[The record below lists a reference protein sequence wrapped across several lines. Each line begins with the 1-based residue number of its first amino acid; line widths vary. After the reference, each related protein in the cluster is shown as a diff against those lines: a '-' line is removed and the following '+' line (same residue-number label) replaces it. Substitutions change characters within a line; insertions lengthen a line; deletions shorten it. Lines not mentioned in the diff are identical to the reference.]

1 MDMLDLTQTLVGQTV
16 VLEYNRIVFD
26 ARLNRIGN
34 CLGLL
39 HDLLEHKV
47 LVAALF
53 RCGHIPRY
61 GHDFLLY
68 RIAELVHDNYAVR
81 ANDCNLVI
89 IQNDPVPAVVPCAIL
104 RLPGVQYNIWFIAH
118 PAMAELIWI
127 VASGRIARSQ
137 QDNGQGKNQHKQNRP
152 I

>member
-16 VLEYNRIVFD
+16 VLEDNRIVFD
-26 ARLNRIGN
+26 ARLYGVGN
-34 CLGLL
+34 CLRLL

-47 LVAALF
+47 LVSALF

-68 RIAELVHDNYAVR
+68 RIAKLVHDNYAVR

-89 IQNDPVPAVVPCAIL
+89 IQNNERLVRLIIAVISDAIMFSPSPIPITSG
-104 RLPGVQYNIWFIAH
+104 LPRRAATISCVLSIETTPSA
-118 PAMAELIWI
+118 
-127 VASGRIARSQ
+127 
-137 QDNGQGKNQHKQNRP
+137 
-152 I
+152 